1 MSTFDDFR
9 EAVLSEAGNIGRDF
23 LQGNV
28 ADARAIAEAFVTQ
41 SRDKLERW
49 TRLLASGELTKDEF
63 ADLVRSQKDLAQ
75 INALTQ
81 AGIAVERAEQF
92 RQKLTNLVIDK
103 AFDVL
108 L

>member
-1 MSTFDDFR
+1 MSAFDDFR
-9 EAVLSEAGNIGRDF
+9 EAVLGEAAILGRDF

-28 ADARAIAEAFVTQ
+28 AGARAVAEAFVTQ
-41 SRDKLERW
+41 SREKLERW
-49 TRLLASGELTKDEF
+49 TQLLRRGELTHDEF
-63 ADLVRSQKDLAQ
+63 GDLVRSQKDLAQ

-81 AGIAVERAEQF
+81 VGISMEKAEQF
-92 RQKLTNLVIDK
+92 RQKLAAVVIDK